1 MTLRPGLLPRIATI
15 IAVLL
20 LLGDVCPLAVATDGS
35 PLLIVTSQDTAP
47 YKDVVTGFRQSLAS
61 LNGTTGLVE
70 EYSLQG
76 NTSKAKEIFKAAKER
91 RVQLIL
97 TVGSLAT
104 QAALQEA
111 PEIPTVAS
119 MIPSMAELRQS
130 PNATGVILDFSLET
144 QLQWLQKIA
153 PQAKTIGVLFNPKEN
168 RSKIDAATKVAHS
181 LGLTLFTEEVESP
194 QALPDAL
201 ENLAKQAEILWGITD
216 QTVLSPQTAEPILL
230 FSFRH
235 RIPFTGLSASWAKA
249 GALYALDRD
258 YKDIGMQCGE
268 MAIKILHGTPATA
281 LPPSA
286 PRKVF
291 YALNL
296 KTADHMKM
304 TIAQPLIDGAQQV
317 FR

>member
-1 MTLRPGLLPRIATI
+1 MIGFPRLISCIATL

-20 LLGDVCPLAVATDGS
+20 LLVGARPLAVAADGG
-35 PLLIVTSQDTAP
+35 PILMVTSQKTGP
-47 YKDVVTGFRQSLAS
+47 YRDVITGFRQYFAS
-61 LNGTTGLVE
+61 LNGTIGLIE
-70 EYSLQG
+70 EHSLQG
-76 NTSKAKEIFKAAKER
+76 DKDKAREIFKDAKAR
-91 RVQLIL
+91 HAQLIL

-104 QAALQEA
+104 QAALQEV

-119 MIPSMAELRQS
+119 MILSAAELGQS
-130 PNATGVILDFSLET
+130 PNATGVVLDFPLET

-153 PQAKTIGVLFNPKEN
+153 PQSKTVGVLFNPKEN
-168 RSKIDAATKVAHS
+168 GSKIDSATKVARS
-181 LGLTLFTEEVESP
+181 LGLTLLTGEVETP

-201 ENLAKQAEILWGITD
+201 ENLAKHAEILWGVTD

-235 RIPFTGLSASWAKA
+235 RIPFTGLSTSWAKA

-258 YKDIGMQCGE
+258 YKDVGMQCGE
-268 MAIKILHGTPATA
+268 IAAKMLRGTPASA
-281 LPPSA
+281 IPPLS

-296 KTADHMKM
+296 KTAEHMKM
-304 TIAQPLIDGAQQV
+304 TIPQPLIDGAQQV

>member
-1 MTLRPGLLPRIATI
+1 MPLWPRLLSRIAKITT
-15 IAVLL
+15 VLL
-20 LLGDVCPLAVATDGS
+20 LVATVCPLAVAAESG
-35 PLLIVTSQDTAP
+35 LILIVTSQDTTP
-47 YKDVVTGFRQSLAS
+47 YKDVVTGFRQSLAG
-61 LNGTTGLVE
+61 LNGTIGPVE
-70 EYSLQG
+70 EHCLQG
-76 NTSKAKEIFKAAKER
+76 DVHKASEVFKTAKGQH
-91 RVQLIL
+91 VQLIL

-111 PEIPTVAS
+111 SEIPTVAS
-119 MIPSMAELRQS
+119 MIPSAAELRQS
-130 PNATGVILDFSLET
+130 PNATGVVLDFPLET

-168 RSKIDAATKVAHS
+168 RSRIEAATKVAHS
-181 LGLTLFTEEVESP
+181 LGLTLLTEEVDTP

-201 ENLAKQAEILWGITD
+201 ENLTKQAEIVWGITD

-235 RIPFTGLSASWAKA
+235 RIPFAGLSTSWAKA

-258 YKDIGMQCGE
+258 YKDVGRQCGE
-268 MAIKILHGTPATA
+268 MAAKLLNGTAASA
-281 LPPSA
+281 LPPA
-286 PRKVF
+286 PPRKVF

-296 KTADHMKM
+296 KTAEYMKM
-304 TIAQPLIDGAQQV
+304 AIPQPLIDGAQQV